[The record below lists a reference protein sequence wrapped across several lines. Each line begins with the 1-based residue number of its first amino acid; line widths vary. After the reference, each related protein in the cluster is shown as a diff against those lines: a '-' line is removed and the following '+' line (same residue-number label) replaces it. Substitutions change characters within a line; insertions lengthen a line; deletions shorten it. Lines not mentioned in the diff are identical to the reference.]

1 MLRTPSMGARA
12 FIPAALVGAVLLS
25 LAPGAAGTAEAAKP
39 RTEADQI
46 IAIAKQQRGDPWR
59 YGANGPKAFDCSGLV
74 IYAYKKAGDG
84 KVVKNGK
91 GVRSARAMYRYYK
104 SKGMTSRSNPKPG
117 DIVIWGGGSHVG
129 LYIGN
134 GKAISTL
141 TSGVRIHGVHAVRAR
156 FTAYVHTGMWKK
168 TVSGKT
174 VSTAAS
180 SKARNDGIQRGDV
193 VRADGRVPLR
203 TGPRGIR
210 KIIRVLRDNTRL
222 KVIDRH
228 KDSHG
233 KWWLKVQTGRRTGW
247 VAAWLTD

>member
-1 MLRTPSMGARA
+1 MGARA

-39 RTEADQI
+39 KTEADQI
-46 IAIAKQQRGDPWR
+46 IAIARQQLGDPWR
-59 YGANGPKAFDCSGLV
+59 YGANGPKSFDCTGLV

-84 KVVKNGK
+84 KVVKNGH
-91 GVRSARAMYRYYK
+91 GTRSARAMYRYFK
-104 SKGMTSRSNPKPG
+104 AKGMTSRSNPKPG
-117 DIVIWGGGSHVG
+117 DIVIWGGGTHVG
-129 LYIGN
+129 IYIGK

-141 TSGVRIHGVHAVRAR
+141 TNGVKVHGVHAVRAR

-168 TVSGKT
+168 SVTGKT
-174 VSTAAS
+174 TAAAA
-180 SKARNDGIQRGDV
+180 KADDGIQRGDA
-193 VRADGRVPLR
+193 VRTDGRVALR

-210 KIIRVLRDNTRL
+210 KIVQVLRDNTRL

-233 KWWLKVQTGRRTGW
+233 KWWLQVDTGRRTGW
-247 VAAWLTD
+247 IVAWKVD